1 MSILTVNPE
10 FIHWYKRNKLFIV
23 SLLVVLV
30 FITLLDVGRLTP
42 TTDSMQKKILMNRV
56 ESLMLPELSREDF
69 TLIESS
75 YKNFEQ
81 KKELKQTGQTQLM
94 SAVEQEKQQGELVS
108 LFVGDNKLKLKAV
121 VSYNTQ
127 SVSYNTQSENKAVEH
142 SYYALIEVA
151 NLIKGERVV
160 QKYQHKDDVF
170 GYQLII
176 KQNKQVQLVAQNDE
190 LKRIINLVMYQKS
203 NKASEKAKEQALS
216 NQNNIKKS
224 SE

>member
-127 SVSYNTQSENKAVEH
+127 SENKAVEH

-151 NLIKGERVV
+151 NLIKDERVV

>member
-151 NLIKGERVV
+151 NLIKDERVV